1 MVREGWYTDPCGSHE
16 ARWFSDRGDAMTSS
30 DFQQEINE
38 TRALEGELARSIRML
53 NGVRGARV
61 HLVLP
66 RHTPFAREPVLIDPA
81 PSEAG
86 DDLRRADDR
95 PDDPDAV
102 VDAVWTYFTRSSGGL

>member
-1 MVREGWYTDPCGSHE
+1 MDFTPGRAQNWCIDPYGTHE
-16 ARWFSDRGDAMTSS
+16 ARWFSDGSPTSLVRDAGSTATDPMP
-30 DFQQEINE
+30 E
-38 TRALEGELARSIRML
+38 
-53 NGVRGARV
+53 
-61 HLVLP
+61 
-66 RHTPFAREPVLIDPA
+66 TPFAREPVLIDPA